1 MKDNAVNYRAFVAD
15 KLNEDVV
22 TLEQLN
28 ETLRLLD
35 DLRDMEGKVDGLYRP
50 IEDMYTLLRYSHCFA

>member
-1 MKDNAVNYRAFVAD
+1 MKASAVNYRTYVST
-15 KLNEDVV
+15 KLNEDIV

-35 DLRDMEGKVDGLYRP
+35 ELRDMEGKVDGLYRP
-50 IEDMYTLLRYSHCFA
+50 IEDMYALLR